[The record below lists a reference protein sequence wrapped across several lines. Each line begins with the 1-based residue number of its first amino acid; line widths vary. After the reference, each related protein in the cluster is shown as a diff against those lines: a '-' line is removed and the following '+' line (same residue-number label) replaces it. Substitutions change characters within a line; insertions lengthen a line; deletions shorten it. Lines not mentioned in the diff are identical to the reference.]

1 MLFGVAEQ
9 TAALTDRCA
18 DRIQTAA
25 LTDLIASVRTPTP
38 RGEKVKSSG
47 ACKRKAPPP
56 IFERRCKGR
65 GKNVLL
71 AAHFV
76 L

>member
-9 TAALTDRCA
+9 TASLTDRFA

-38 RGEKVKSSG
+38 RGGKS
-47 ACKRKAPPP
+47 
-56 IFERRCKGR
+56 
-65 GKNVLL
+65 
-71 AAHFV
+71 
-76 L
+76 